1 MGTMET
7 QLKSG
12 VALWVLTA
20 ALAAPLPALAASAAG
35 DAAPG
40 ASAAQAAGTVEEVIV
55 TAQKYSQ
62 RLSDV
67 GMAITALSG
76 EQLDRQGI
84 NDVSGLSK
92 LDTSFVVSQAFY
104 GTPIYTIRGV
114 GYNDFSLAASPTV
127 SVYTDEVPYPYLP
140 LTKAVSFDIE
150 RVEVLKGPQG
160 TLFGQNATG
169 GAVNYIN
176 KKPTSDF
183 TWGFGSSFRTYN
195 AANFNGFISG
205 PIAPN
210 LNGRLAFDINTGGAW
225 QKSLTRPDDKLG
237 DLDQKRLRASIEW
250 RPNDRLKVDL
260 TAVGWQDKSD
270 TLIPQAIA
278 AVPANPGTYPNTPF
292 ADPALR
298 GRTYASI
305 VGLTAQ
311 PFPTKATQAEWIGGT
326 HPHANETA
334 YQGSARVEYQLTDQ
348 VLLTYV
354 GSYQQYDQRDRY
366 ENTGTLENQ
375 FTVTSGKV
383 GAGYSEL
390 RLSGRAFD
398 KKLNWLVGADY
409 SDVRTFE
416 RQFTHLGTTAAYGL
430 IQLPVILGLSTR
442 YLDPFQMLQNVSNDR
457 NKSWA
462 VFGNLEYHLL
472 PTLSVHGGLRYTKTT
487 IDHAECS
494 RDVDGNLA
502 AGFNFLQIARRLPIN
517 HLNQGDC
524 VTLGPNRISGVQMG
538 KLDEDNISWRVGAD
552 WHPVEGTLV
561 YGSVSKGYKSG
572 NFPTL
577 SSSAYVQLLPVTQ
590 ESVLAYEVG
599 LKSRFYDDRIEIDG
613 AVFYYDYRNKQ
624 LQSAVPDPLGIFG
637 VLNALVNVPKST
649 EKGAELAVK
658 YRPISGLMLTASTT
672 YLDTKVDGDFAGFN
686 PYSTSATINLKGEPF
701 PNTPKWSARIGGQY
715 SWDVLNDRYTAYVGF
730 DANYVGHTQGQF
742 GNASAVAQGF
752 PSLEI
757 KSYATLD
764 LRAGLDSKDGKW
776 RFQVFGRNVT
786 DQYYWTQATHI
797 FDSSV
802 RFAAPPAT
810 FGASVAYRY

>member
-1 MGTMET
+1 MDT

-12 VALWVLTA
+12 AALWVLTA
-20 ALAAPLPALAASAAG
+20 ALAAPLPTLAAE
-35 DAAPG
+35 AAPAATT
-40 ASAAQAAGTVEEVIV
+40 ASGSSTVEEVIV

-62 RLSDV
+62 AIGDV

-76 EQLDRQGI
+76 EQLQRLGVT
-84 NDVSGLSK
+84 DVAGLSK

-176 KKPTSDF
+176 KKPTPDF
-183 TWGFGSSFRTYN
+183 TWGLGASDTSRN

-205 PIAPN
+205 PITPT
-210 LNGRLAFDINTGGAW
+210 LNGRLAFDVNQGGAW
-225 QKSLTRPDDKLG
+225 QKSLTRPGDKLG
-237 DLDQKRLRASIEW
+237 DLDQKRLRASLEW
-250 RPNDRLKVDL
+250 RPNERLKVDL
-260 TAVGWQDKSD
+260 TAVGWSDKSD

-278 AVPANPGTYPNTPF
+278 AVPANPGTYPNTPI

-298 GRTYASI
+298 GRTYSSI

-311 PFPTKATQAEWIGGT
+311 PFPTKASQAEWIPGT
-326 HPHANETA
+326 HPHAHETA
-334 YQGSARVEYQLTDQ
+334 YQVSGRGEYQLTDQ

-354 GSYQQYDQRDRY
+354 GSYQQYDQRDLY

-375 FTVTSGKV
+375 FTRTSGKV

-390 RLSGRAFD
+390 RLTGQAFD

-409 SDVRTFE
+409 SDVKTFE
-416 RQFTHLGTTAAYGL
+416 AQRTHLGTTAAFGL

-442 YLDPFQMLQNVSNDR
+442 YLDPFQSLQNVSDDR
-457 NKSWA
+457 NKSAA
-462 VFGNLEYHLL
+462 VFGNLEYQLL
-472 PTLSVHGGLRYTKTT
+472 PTLSVHGGVRYTSTK

-524 VTLGPNRISGVQMG
+524 VTLGPTRISGVQNG
-538 KLDEDNISWRVGAD
+538 KLDEDNVSWRVGAD
-552 WHPVEGTLV
+552 WHPVERTLV

-577 SSSAYVQLLPVTQ
+577 SSSAYVQLLPVTE

-599 LKSRFYDDRIEIDG
+599 LKTRLDDDRLEVDG
-613 AVFYYDYRNKQ
+613 AVFYYDYRDKQ

-649 EKGAELAVK
+649 EKGAEFAVK
-658 YRPISGLMLTASTT
+658 YRPVPALVLTASTT
-672 YLDTKVDGDFAGFN
+672 YLDTKVHGDFAGFN
-686 PYSTSATINLKGEPF
+686 PYSTSATINLKGERF
-701 PNTPKWSARIGGQY
+701 PNTPKWSARVGGQY
-715 SWDVLNDRYTAYVGF
+715 SWDVLDGRYAAYVGF

-764 LRAGLDSKDGKW
+764 LRAGMDSKDGAW

-786 DQYYWTQATHI
+786 DAYYWTQATHI